1 MIHSVCVLII
11 AVSGLFFSAAN
22 AQIYRYLD
30 ESGRVVYSNEKPA
43 SNATAQKVIIRQN
56 TISTIDS
63 YDEMAAKSVV
73 MYSTS
78 WCGVCKRA
86 KAYFDDQGIIYDEL
100 DVENDAQ
107 GKQDYARFGSRGV
120 PIILVGD
127 RRMDGFSIARF
138 QQLYSADN

>member
-11 AVSGLFFSAAN
+11 AVSGVFFSAAN
-22 AQIYRYLD
+22 AEIYRYLD

-73 MYSTS
+73 MYSAS
-78 WCGVCKRA
+78 WCGVCKHSR
-86 KAYFDDQGIIYDEL
+86 AYFDDHGIIYDEL

-107 GKQDYARFGSRGV
+107 GKQVYARLGSRGI
-120 PIILVGD
+120 PIILVRD

-138 QQLYSADN
+138 QQPYSAHN